1 MTDEELITYYVTK
14 RLNGHSTIELLKYM
28 QTQQLS
34 ELQRKTIVEKLEKL
48 DKTLELQEEQ
58 QKRKKQIKKGFLEII
73 IGVLVFLF
81 GCWLFFQSAQ
91 IYRIYILNFIVWGA
105 GTGSI
110 FWGIVDIIIGTIKL
124 KSATSN

>member
-110 FWGIVDIIIGTIKL
+110 FLGIVDIIIGTIKL